1 MRNDL
6 FTIYD
11 GTGQNEDVKI
21 NGENVLE
28 PRWKIRDSQLSGQQ
42 FLETC
47 MGLGKIR
54 NVKV

>member
-1 MRNDL
+1 MRDDL